1 MYTKLAVGAGLGA
14 VLVVMLAPLLASHV
28 YAASEVKVTI
38 QPGASNLADKAFSPN
53 PVSASVGDNVTWTNG
68 DTQAHT
74 VTSGKSPTANGGN
87 PDPNQG
93 KEFDSS
99 PGYKNLLA
107 PGMSFSHVF
116 TAAGTYPY
124 FCQLHPTMVGTVNV
138 ATSGQAT
145 TPEFPVGVVLAITA
159 AVFGAAIFATR
170 WNKLGIPKV

>member
-28 YAASEVKVTI
+28 YAASPVKVTI

-74 VTSGKSPTANGGN
+74 VTSGTGPNDANK
-87 PDPNQG
+87 G
-93 KEFDSS
+93 KDFDSS
-99 PGYKNLLA
+99 PNYNPLLT
-107 PGMSFSHVF
+107 PGKSFSHVF
-116 TAAGTYPY
+116 TAAGTFPY

-170 WNKLGIPKV
+170 WNKLGVPKV